1 SWPVSAATS
10 LPRTCCATASR
21 HWASASR
28 MDLTV
33 VAGGWLSA
41 EPSGRSRQPLGSIP
55 VTGHGDRGR
64 AAQWVMALVAQ
75 PSLGP
80 RGEYLDDADRNGA
93 PRSQAYLL
101 EAAALHLALL
111 SVPGVGTVKAA
122 LLLKERRGIW

>member
-1 SWPVSAATS
+1 
-10 LPRTCCATASR
+10 
-21 HWASASR
+21 
-28 MDLTV
+28 M
-33 VAGGWLSA
+33 
-41 EPSGRSRQPLGSIP
+41 
-55 VTGHGDRGR
+55 TGHGDRGR

-122 LLLKERRGIW
+122 LLLKERRGIWKVATADDEVGAGVRRHAAAARAAVGRALTSSIAVVPFE